1 MPIFKVRIE
10 KKQLDDTIK
19 KIYSADTKIKKG
31 SQKMV
36 TKVTETLLQSCFNIA
51 YNETPF
57 KHATGNYKSMIQI
70 YRDDWR
76 AVTLVAG
83 AKYSDVIEKCRPFDT
98 KGHHI
103 LKRTH
108 AYLVPLLKS
117 NIRIIEKD
125 LLKKTLRSRR

>member
-10 KKQLDDTIK
+10 RKQLDDTIK

-51 YNETPF
+51 YNETSF

-70 YRDDWR
+70 YRDDWK

-108 AYLVPLLKS
+108 AYFVPLLKS